1 MLTSFATIF
10 ELSISMVTALLG
22 LAYPLFI
29 DKINGIAAMYKSRRM
44 SARFRSEPAYMVF
57 NSFIFVAVIELFV
70 FPFIIYALQ
79 SKQWEMI
86 LLVVQGVTVFIL
98 SLSMIQLYDLLMTY
112 CNPESLC
119 NRIRMASHP
128 QRRIEDLMIIMEFA
142 ATDSMYNDLYATCQE
157 EMFRHIMEFQQHE
170 LAQDA

>member
-1 MLTSFATIF
+1 MSISFAVIF

-29 DKINGIAAMYKSRRM
+29 DKINGIASMYKSRRM
-44 SARFRSEPAYMVF
+44 SERFRNEFPYRLF
-57 NSFIFVAVIELFV
+57 NSFLFVSVLELFV
-70 FPFIIYALQ
+70 FPFLIYAVQ
-79 SKQWEMI
+79 STRLVFI
-86 LLVVQGVTVFIL
+86 LLVLQGMTVFIL

-119 NRIRMASHP
+119 RRIRMALQP

-142 ATDSMYNDLYATCQE
+142 ATDAMYRDLYATCLE
-157 EMFRHIMEFQQHE
+157 ELYRHIMEFQQNE
-170 LAQDA
+170 LNQNG